1 MLLLR
6 QCLLNTYLVR
16 LRAIARFWQVELN
29 TSKQRDVAL
38 DLAEAMANPEAL
50 AHAYQALSEEQ
61 RQALRALL
69 ASDGQMPQRVYARE
83 WGEIRMMGPG
93 RMDRESPWEKPISPA
108 EGLWYRGFLFRSF
121 EHGPDGAYEAVF
133 VPPEIQAH
141 LPTPDDEQPDIALEP
156 APAPTT
162 VYPSADLLLD
172 DACTLLSY
180 VQNERPHLVSNH
192 RWSERHRQ
200 RLLNRLR
207 IQDPSR
213 LAFLDHIAHSIGWVV
228 ENGTGHL
235 RLQPEPV
242 ATWLE
247 ATAFDQRHAMAE
259 TWRDDATWNDLFHVS
274 SLQPEDTGAWRNDPV
289 LARKAILRHL
299 RFCAPEIWYRLED
312 FASAVKHVDPDFQR
326 PDGDYETWYIR
337 DAETGV
343 YLSGF
348 ESWDAVEGR
357 LIRYLIARPLT
368 WLGIVD
374 LGADRGDRR
383 PSAFRLTEDGAAF
396 LGLANPPS
404 PAEPSAT
411 RLSSGF
417 RVSMP
422 AARRYERFQLAR
434 VADWFASGDRF
445 TYRLTPHSLER
456 ARKQGISVK
465 RVLEFLDEVTD
476 GPLPRSVKAA
486 VTRWDARGTEA
497 WLERAILLRLSSE
510 ELMSRAMSSRSVGHL
525 IKERIGPTTALVSD
539 RDWPRVVAGLEEM
552 GLLPQ
557 VVDLDESR
565 SRQS

>member
-16 LRAIARFWQVELN
+16 LRVIARFWQVDL
-29 TSKQRDVAL
+29 TARKQRELAL
-38 DLAEAMANPEAL
+38 KLAEAMANPETL
-50 AHAYQALSEEQ
+50 TRAYQALTEQQ

-93 RMDRESPWEKPISPA
+93 RMDREEPWEEPISPA

-121 EHGPDGAYEAVF
+121 EQGPDGAYETVF
-133 VPPEIQAH
+133 VPPEIRAH
-141 LPTPDDEQPDIALEP
+141 LPTPDEKQADIALEP
-156 APAPTT
+156 APAPAT

-180 VQNERPHLVSNH
+180 VQKERPRLVSNH

-200 RLLNRLR
+200 RLLHRLR
-207 IQDPSR
+207 IQVPDR
-213 LAFLDHIAHSIGWVV
+213 FAFLSHIAHSIGWLV
-228 ENGTGHL
+228 ENETGRL
-235 RLQPEPV
+235 RLQSEPV
-242 ATWLE
+242 TAWLE
-247 ATAFDQRHAMAE
+247 ATTFDQRHTMAE
-259 TWRDDATWNDLFHVS
+259 TWREDATWNDLFHVS

-289 LARKAILRHL
+289 LARKAIFRHL
-299 RFCAPEIWYRLED
+299 KSCAPQTWYRLKD

-337 DAETGV
+337 DAETGT

-357 LIRYLIARPLT
+357 LIRHLITRPLS

-374 LGADRGDRR
+374 LGVDKSGKR

-396 LGLANPPS
+396 LDLADPPA
-404 PAEPSAT
+404 PAEPSAPH
-411 RLSSGF
+411 LCSGF
-417 RVSMP
+417 QVCMP

-434 VADWFASGDRF
+434 VADWVESGDRF
-445 TYRLTPHSLER
+445 TYRLTPDSLLR
-456 ARKQGISVK
+456 AQKQGISVK

-476 GPLPRSVKAA
+476 GPLPRSVETAI
-486 VTRWDARGTEA
+486 TRWDSRGTEA
-497 WLERAILLRLSSE
+497 WLERSILLRLSSE
-510 ELMSRAMSSRSVGHL
+510 ELMSRAMSSRGVGPL
-525 IKERIGPTTALVSD
+525 IKERISPTMALVSE
-539 RDWPRVVAGLEEM
+539 RNWSRVAAGLEEM

-557 VVDLDESR
+557 IIGLNGGEN
-565 SRQS
+565 RQR